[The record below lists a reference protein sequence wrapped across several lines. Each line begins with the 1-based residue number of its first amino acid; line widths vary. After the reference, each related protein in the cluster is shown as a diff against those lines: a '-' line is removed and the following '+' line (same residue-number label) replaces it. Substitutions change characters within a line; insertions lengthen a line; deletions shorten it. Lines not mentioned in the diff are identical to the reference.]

1 MGTDVNL
8 GNSAYVL
15 VAKQHLS
22 RSIWDLNKNYMTK
35 PILKLL
41 FVLPLLMAPLLASQ
55 TAAAEAELSKVTLF
69 VEGMMKSRGG
79 VT

>member
-1 MGTDVNL
+1 MEPVSAGIDPGTEPT
-8 GNSAYVL
+8 
-15 VAKQHLS
+15 K
-22 RSIWDLNKNYMTK
+22 MTK

-41 FVLPLLMAPLLASQ
+41 FVLPLLMAPLLASLAAQ
-55 TAAAEAELSKVTLF
+55 AAAAEAEFSKVTLF